1 MTSPVE
7 ARFAA
12 TGRRFEIIGAVN
24 EASRFP
30 VANFLRGERV
40 SDELT
45 RDPHGDWPRQGSF
58 EEFVGCDPI
67 RHYCGTRSK
76 IEKAMNNNG
85 NDVVRK
91 HMLSML
97 VDNQAG
103 VLSRVAGLFSGR
115 GFNIDSL
122 CVSETTDPLIS
133 RITMVAVGD
142 MSILEQIKKQLN
154 KLINV
159 IKVMD
164 FTEADFVQRETALIK
179 VRAKPENRA
188 EILRMADIFHSKVV
202 DVGAEYYTLE
212 VTGDEGKIRAFL
224 QLLKPMGIKEVA
236 RTGAVALAR
245 ERK

>member
-1 MTSPVE
+1 
-7 ARFAA
+7 
-12 TGRRFEIIGAVN
+12 
-24 EASRFP
+24 
-30 VANFLRGERV
+30 
-40 SDELT
+40 
-45 RDPHGDWPRQGSF
+45 
-58 EEFVGCDPI
+58 
-67 RHYCGTRSK
+67 
-76 IEKAMNNNG
+76 MNSNG

-164 FTEADFVQRETALIK
+164 FTEADFVQRETALVK
-179 VRAKPENRA
+179 VRAKPEHRA

-212 VTGDEGKIRAFL
+212 VTGDEGKITAFL